1 MTKKTEKNIRQLYN
15 RSKLTERKKG
25 VQGKNWNGAKSVRT
39 DSSILKKKYCIG
51 EREREKKALRICCR
65 VYVIT
70 CQTFPLKHC
79 GTV

>member
-39 DSSILKKKYCIG
+39 DSSILKKSTASV
-51 EREREKKALRICCR
+51 REREKKKALRICCR

>member
-39 DSSILKKKYCIG
+39 DSSILKKSTASV
-51 EREREKKALRICCR
+51 REREKKRL
-65 VYVIT
+65 
-70 CQTFPLKHC
+70 
-79 GTV
+79 